1 MSKYYS
7 INEFSKILGVSAQTL
22 RNWDNNG
29 KLHPHHTSSNGYRY
43 YSHEQLN
50 QIMNKNYKQHEDKL
64 DEMFINTIISVC
76 NIYNGNLTK
85 VTNKKL
91 IKIKELIEG
100 GGDSD
105 KVNQSNVNS
114 KQQTED

>member
-29 KLHPHHTSSNGYRY
+29 RLHPHHTSSNGYRY

-50 QIMNKNYKQHEDKL
+50 QVMNKDYKKYDDKL
-64 DEMFINTIISVC
+64 DELFINTVIAIC
-76 NIYNGNLTK
+76 NLYDGNLTK
-85 VTNKKL
+85 KTNNKL
-91 IKIKELIEG
+91 TKIKELIEG
-100 GGDSD
+100 DDGD
-105 KVNQSNVNS
+105 KVNKGHVEA
-114 KQQTED
+114 KQ